1 MTEDIIEIKNLN
13 YKNILNNFN
22 IKIKDNQFITISGAS
37 NCGKTTLIRTLKRQI
52 NIPNTVK
59 ILTKNIE
66 EYKLSELSNI
76 IQCVI
81 PKEISFVFKT
91 VIDELHFY
99 LENNNLAKDEK
110 KKLYYKI
117 IKDFKLSEYQ
127 KTNIEDLP
135 LSILIKLQ
143 MALSLIRTPKILL
156 IDNISPYLS
165 KKEKLE
171 MINILKKYQKSF
183 SITIIMTTSDLND
196 TINTDYIYIIS
207 NGQITLE
214 GKPIEVLKKDNIL
227 NKLGLNIPFIID
239 LSVKL
244 QDYDLIDKIELNM
257 DRMVDTLWK

>member
-13 YKNILNNFN
+13 YQNILNNFN
-22 IKIKDNQFITISGAS
+22 INIKDNKFIAISGAN
-37 NCGKTTLIRTLKRQI
+37 NCGKTTLIRILKRQI

-66 EYKLSELSNI
+66 DYKLSELSNI

-91 VIDELHFY
+91 VTAELHFY
-99 LENNNLAKDEK
+99 LENNDLQKSEK

-117 IKDFKLSEYQ
+117 IKDFKLSNYQ
-127 KTNIEDLP
+127 NTNIEELP
-135 LSILIKLQ
+135 LAIFIKFQ
-143 MALSLIRTPKILL
+143 IALSLIRIPKILL
-156 IDNISPYLS
+156 IDSINLYLS
-165 KKEKLE
+165 KKEKLGIIE
-171 MINILKKYQKSF
+171 LLKRYQKRF

-196 TINTDYIYIIS
+196 TVNLDYLYIIS

-214 GKPIEVLKKDNIL
+214 GKPIEVLKKDNVL

-244 QDYDLIDKIELNM
+244 QDYDLLDKIELNM